1 MAIGLY
7 DVLLEALKK
16 ENESMELQ
24 PLPKS
29 FYLDLSEFIGRLL
42 EERRIVEESSL
53 RGRLLALELSQLR
66 RLLRE
71 LVEIRLRKI
80 MDALCLGMGPPK
92 EGLTLEEEALIA
104 KGMELTESMRT
115 MMEDVSEGRKPRL
128 ALESL
133 RFESGKVL
141 LRFLKETPA
150 IIGAD
155 MKPYGPFK
163 PEDVALLPMENA
175 DLLIKQGAAEKI
187 ELTKE

>member
-7 DVLLEALKK
+7 DELLEALKK
-16 ENESMELQ
+16 ENERMELQ

-42 EERRIVEESSL
+42 EECRTVEESSL
-53 RGRLLALELSQLR
+53 RGRLLALELNR
-66 RLLRE
+66 IRGLLRE

-80 MDALCLGMGPPK
+80 MDALCLRTGLPK
-92 EGLTLEEEALIA
+92 EGLTLEEEALIE
-104 KGMELTESMRT
+104 KGMELTESMRI
-115 MMEDVSEGRKPRL
+115 MMEEVSEGRKPRL

-175 DLLIKQGAAEKI
+175 NLLIKQGAAEKI
-187 ELTKE
+187 ELPKE